1 VRRDS
6 HAKLQSL
13 SEKEIVAVLS
23 RSEQEFVKVLK
34 VIRSIDKD
42 NNGYVT
48 VTELDDILKLSYPL
62 DFGSDKD
69 LSCFIKKFRSI

>member
-1 VRRDS
+1 MRRDS

-62 DFGSDKD
+62 DFVSDKD